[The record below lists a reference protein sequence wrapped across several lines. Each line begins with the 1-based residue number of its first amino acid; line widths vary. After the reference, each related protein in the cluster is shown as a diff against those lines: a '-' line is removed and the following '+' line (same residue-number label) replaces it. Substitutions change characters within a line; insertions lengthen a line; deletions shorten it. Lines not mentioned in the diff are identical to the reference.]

1 MVYIFSRAYSCTLP
15 LSKHVMP
22 RRYTKLYSHS
32 VEGVIMVLFDSVIL
46 SSAGIWIESTKKHK
60 FNSDA
65 GIESYELKL

>member
-1 MVYIFSRAYSCTLP
+1 MF
-15 LSKHVMP
+15 
-22 RRYTKLYSHS
+22 
-32 VEGVIMVLFDSVIL
+32 LFDSVIL